1 MRIIKRIL
9 GVDIGTTSLK
19 MGIYE
24 IKEDSSIVLIQTY
37 SESYPLNPQKDT
49 SFSDIDSEYWKRA
62 FIHGCEAMKDN
73 LSIVRAIGLSGST
86 PGFTP
91 LDSHGEA
98 LSPSI
103 LMFDQRSRKQAQQI
117 IDKVGEENILQRTGN
132 LPVAGGCSLASLLW
146 IREMYPEIDKNT
158 VCYGHSNTVV
168 GAWLT
173 GEFGIDPS
181 SASLFGLNNAN
192 TGNMEWDAELLEVF
206 EIDENKLPKIIRSFD
221 SIGTVKHEL
230 AELLGFEVPPAVV
243 IGGNDA
249 AVAMFSLDDLQV
261 GDVINI
267 NGTCEIS
274 SVLLE
279 KFMPSKNYNIRS
291 QIIPGQWL
299 TLYVMNAGGKAYE
312 WFRDVFCS
320 EMSYRTFFDNFVP
333 SALKSYATKQSSV
346 EYIPFLM
353 GSRYSLAEL
362 KAGFVNLTQDTTRE
376 EMLVAMVRSLCSYQ
390 RNHLDELDQKVLL
403 SNKIYITGGAVNE
416 AIIEA
421 KSKWYRAADYCF
433 TEQSSMKG
441 AAKLAAKYEE
451 ANSH

>member
-1 MRIIKRIL
+1 MRIL

-24 IKEDSSIVLIQTY
+24 VKEDFSLSLIQTY
-37 SESYPLNPQKDT
+37 SETYPLNPQKDA
-49 SFSDIDSEYWKRA
+49 SFSDINSEHWKQA
-62 FIHGCEAMKDN
+62 FVHGCEAMKDD
-73 LSIVRAIGLSGST
+73 LALVKAIGLSGST

-91 LDSHGEA
+91 MDSQGEA
-98 LSPSI
+98 LFPSI

-117 IDKVGEENILQRTGN
+117 IDTVGEDAILQRTGN

-146 IREMYPEIDKNT
+146 IREMYPEIDENT
-158 VCYGHSNTVV
+158 VCYGHSNTVL

-181 SASLFGLNNAN
+181 SVSLFGLNNAN
-192 TGNMEWDAELLEVF
+192 AGNMEWDAELLEMF
-206 EIDENKLPKIIRSFD
+206 AIDRSKLPKIIRSFD
-221 SIGTVKHEL
+221 SIGTVKQEL
-230 AELLGFEVPPAVV
+230 AEQLGFHEPPAVV

-249 AVAMFSLDDLQV
+249 AVAMFSLDELQV

-274 SVLLE
+274 SVLLD
-279 KFMPSKNYNIRS
+279 KFIPSKNYNIRS

-320 EMSYRTFFDNFVP
+320 EMDYRAFFDNFVP
-333 SALKSYATKQSSV
+333 SALTSYANKQSDV

-353 GSRYSLAEL
+353 GSRYSLEAL
-362 KAGFVNLTQDTTRE
+362 KAGFTNLTQDTTRE

-390 RNHLDELDQKVLL
+390 RNHLDELDQKISL
-403 SNKIYITGGAVNE
+403 SNKIFITGGAVNE

-421 KSKWYRAADYCF
+421 KRRWYRTADYCF

-441 AAKLAAKYEE
+441 AAKLAAKYVES
-451 ANSH
+451 NSL